1 MCSATC
7 DAVSRH
13 HACPPRDSCCSR
25 NPRRSAGTARGG
37 NGATGTSDRTGN
49 RAAIRGQPADPRR
62 SRFARGH
69 NLARRRR
76 LELTL
81 GNLRISAA
89 ANRLTVTGNL
99 ARDARARVRVAGT
112 GIDQSVECRTSP
124 PVRERGTA
132 TFDLGTG
139 SGSRYPFTL
148 RFTTPDNLL
157 ASLDCDIAELRR
169 IENVLPVNSLAGQ
182 LANGT
187 IDIGLAPALELPT
200 PGAGRPLVVPLNPR
214 RPTL

>member
-1 MCSATC
+1 M
-7 DAVSRH
+7 
-13 HACPPRDSCCSR
+13 
-25 NPRRSAGTARGG
+25 
-37 NGATGTSDRTGN
+37 
-49 RAAIRGQPADPRR
+49 
-62 SRFARGH
+62 
-69 NLARRRR
+69 
-76 LELTL
+76 
-81 GNLRISAA
+81 
-89 ANRLTVTGNL
+89 TGNL

-112 GIDQSVECRTSP
+112 GIDQSVECRMSP
-124 PVRERGTA
+124 PARERGTA
-132 TFDLGTG
+132 TFDLGTR